1 MPHSHRVLV
10 AMSGGVDSSV
20 TAYLLTRQGYECVG
34 ATMLLH
40 DGARDR
46 ADGACGS
53 PRDAD
58 DAARVAAD
66 LGFPHQVID
75 MRAAFAR
82 DVVDKFVRTYEDGRT
97 PNPCIDCNRHLKFG
111 ALLDHARAIGCDYV
125 ATGHYAR
132 IGRREAGLGAAGPWT
147 LSKGADAAKDQS
159 YVLYSLTQERL
170 AHVLL
175 PLGGLRKDQDVRR
188 IAAEQGFVSAH
199 KPDSQ
204 GICFVPNND
213 FAAYIERREGASL
226 PEGDILN
233 TAGEVIGRHAG
244 ALRYTI
250 GQRRGLGVA
259 AAHPLYVCGVDVHAN
274 TVTLG
279 GVDDLMADSLVADDW
294 IWSAPESEM
303 DARLADA
310 GGRGLAVC
318 AKIRYHQPDQPARA
332 SLVDPSRGAAGGVRI
347 DFDIPQRGIAPG
359 QAVVIYDGDVVLGG
373 GTVVRPRTPSATRT

>member
-1 MPHSHRVLV
+1 MPKRKRVLV

-20 TAYLLTRQGYECVG
+20 TAYLLTQQGYDCMGV
-34 ATMLLH
+34 TMLLH
-40 DGARDR
+40 DR
-46 ADGACGS
+46 ADAAGTTGACGS
-53 PRDAD
+53 SRDAD
-58 DAARVAAD
+58 DAASVAHG

-75 MRAAFAR
+75 MRATFER
-82 DVVDKFVRTYEDGRT
+82 SVVEKFVRTYEDGRT
-97 PNPCIDCNRHLKFG
+97 PNPCIDCNRYLKFG
-111 ALLDHARAIGCDYV
+111 TLLDYALEQGCDFV

-132 IGRREAGLGAAGPWT
+132 IGRRQAAGGAPGAWT
-147 LSKGADAAKDQS
+147 LEKGIDAAKDQS

-175 PLGGLRKDQDVRR
+175 PLGALRKDRDVRR
-188 IAAEQGFVSAH
+188 IAAEQGFSSAS

-213 FAAYIERREGASL
+213 FATYIERREKRVL

-233 TAGEVIGRHAG
+233 TAGEVIGRHTG

-259 AAHPLYVCGVDVHAN
+259 AAHPLYVCGIDVHAN

-279 GVDDLMADSLVADDW
+279 DVDDLMASSLVADDW
-294 IWSAPESEM
+294 IWSAP
-303 DARLADA
+303 AADMERTVRTA
-310 GGRGLAVC
+310 GAAGLPVT
-318 AKIRYHQPDQPARA
+318 AKIRYHQPDQLARA
-332 SLVDPSRGAAGGVRI
+332 SFADPSRGVAGGVRL
-347 DFDIPQRGIAPG
+347 DFETPQRGIAPG

-373 GTVVRPRTPSATRT
+373 GTVCA